1 MPVTWRPA
9 AEGGSPGAGGGR
21 STQEADRKR
30 DVSGVL
36 GVRESRS
43 APPRLSGLGA
53 SSSSSTLHALLAF
66 LAVLL
71 ALLIAAAL
79 ATRRSGVPPMLLV
92 RRFRRTPKPLLF
104 LDVDGV
110 ISLRPRDISAKP
122 PGVPHDVAGF
132 RIYIA
137 EDTAE
142 LLRLLATRF
151 DLVWASGWEGEANH
165 YLRDL
170 LALDR
175 DLPALRFEPPSPGWP
190 DRSIERVSRA
200 AGRRPVAWIDDDF
213 GPAHDYWA
221 RTRGAPTKLVPTASP
236 SGLRR
241 RHVDE
246 LISWAEELERGS
258 VERARS
264 RSGS

>member
-9 AEGGSPGAGGGR
+9 AGGGSPAGDGGR
-21 STQEADRKR
+21 STEGAHGKR

-53 SSSSSTLHALLAF
+53 SGSSSALHALLAF

-71 ALLIAAAL
+71 ALLIGAVL

-92 RRFRRTPKPLLF
+92 RRFRRPPKPLLF

-142 LLRLLATRF
+142 LLRVLSTRF